1 VLTLAI
7 ISTNTVNL
15 NNKLYFCFVLF
26 CPGGVALTVCTGGIG
41 AVVAGGVIIGAG
53 SSMITNPIAK
63 QITGETM
70 NAKDLVLLLRF

>member
-1 VLTLAI
+1 
-7 ISTNTVNL
+7 
-15 NNKLYFCFVLF
+15 
-26 CPGGVALTVCTGGIG
+26 VCTGGIG